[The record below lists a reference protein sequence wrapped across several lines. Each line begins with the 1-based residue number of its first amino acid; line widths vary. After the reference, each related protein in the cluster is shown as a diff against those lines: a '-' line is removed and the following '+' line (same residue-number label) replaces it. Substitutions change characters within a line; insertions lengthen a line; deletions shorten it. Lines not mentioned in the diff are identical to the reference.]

1 MYWKFDLFAQGRN
14 ALKENWRD
22 ATTSASRKFI
32 ASFTGRDGLTYDVGR
47 PMTLNNF
54 DALEEWGLVFLV
66 AVAGLMIALVLL
78 SSWKKRKD

>member
-1 MYWKFDLFAQGRN
+1 
-14 ALKENWRD
+14 
-22 ATTSASRKFI
+22 
-32 ASFTGRDGLTYDVGR
+32 
-47 PMTLNNF
+47 MTLNNF